1 MQFPYDT
8 PVRIVAKPRG
18 GSFFAGWSGS
28 TTGDVNP
35 LPMLVRDANAI
46 ISASFLP
53 LPAGRVALTVVPDGN
68 GKVSVGPRA
77 NLFSIGQT
85 VTNTA
90 LPDPGQEFLGWTGD
104 AQGLENP
111 LVLAMDQSKNITAR
125 FTKRPHLDLQVS
137 GNDGVLL
144 TLTGEFTGAY
154 HVLRS
159 SDLVGWSEI
168 LTLTNAYGEAQMM
181 NPSSDPGL
189 CFKAV
194 GMALIQRIATA
205 VPTVVNGFVVAVTVT
220 DGGDGYTTAPQVT
233 ITGGGGA
240 GAAATA
246 IVLEGKVDK
255 VIVVNAGSG
264 YTETPTVL
272 IAPPSP

>member
-1 MQFPYDT
+1 MTTFTSQ
-8 PVRIVAKPRG
+8 IPRDIAIQMG
-18 GSFFAGWSGS
+18 QE
-28 TTGDVNP
+28 
-35 LPMLVRDANAI
+35 ANAI

-53 LPAGRVALTVVPDGN
+53 LPAGKVALTVVPDGN

-104 AQGLENP
+104 VQGVENP
-111 LVLAMDQSKNITAR
+111 LVLAMDRSKNITAR
-125 FTKRPHLDLQVS
+125 FTKRPHLDLQMS
-137 GNDGVLL
+137 GKDGALL

-181 NPSSDPGL
+181 NAAQDPGF
-189 CFKAV
+189 CYKAIEV
-194 GMALIQRIATA
+194 APIQRTATA
-205 VPTVVNGFVVAVTVT
+205 LPTVVNGFVVAVTVT
-220 DGGDGYTTAPQVT
+220 DGGDGYTTAPQVM
-233 ITGGGGA
+233 ITGGGGT

-246 IVLEGKVDK
+246 IVLEGKVDR

-272 IAPPSP
+272 IAPPGP

>member
-1 MQFPYDT
+1 
-8 PVRIVAKPRG
+8 VHIVAKPQD
-18 GSFFAGWSGS
+18 GSYFAGWSGS
-28 TTGDVNP
+28 ATGDVNP

-53 LPAGRVALTVVPDGN
+53 LPAGKVALTVVPDGN

-90 LPDPGQEFLGWTGD
+90 VPDPGQEFLGWTGD

-125 FTKRPHLDLQVS
+125 FTRRPHLDLQMS
-137 GNDGVLL
+137 GKDGVLL

-154 HVLRS
+154 HILRS
-159 SDLVGWSEI
+159 SDLMGWSEI

-181 NPSSDPGL
+181 NPSSDRGY
-189 CFKAV
+189 CFKEV
-194 GMALIQRIATA
+194 EVALIQRTATA
-205 VPTVVNGFVVAVTVT
+205 LPTVVNGFVVAVTVT

-233 ITGGGGA
+233 ITGGGGT

-246 IVLEGKVDK
+246 VVLEGKVDK

-264 YTETPTVL
+264 YTQTPTVL
-272 IAPPSP
+272 IAPPGP